1 MNFFPDQVF
10 VGLQEVPDE
19 ISLIIPLA
27 GCGHTCSGCHS
38 SEYQDPTAGKE
49 LTVSILEH
57 LLEDYRDKCSC
68 VCVFG
73 GEHGDYTLSLI
84 YELAHNLGY
93 KTALYSGYDKLW
105 DIPHEILMKLD
116 YLKLGEYVQEL
127 GGLAEKTTNQR
138 MYRID
143 EFGVPKDITKEFWR

>member
-1 MNFFPDQVF
+1 MKYFPEQVF

-27 GCGHTCSGCHS
+27 GCGHHCRGCHS
-38 SEYQDPTAGKE
+38 PEYQDETKGVD
-49 LTVSILEH
+49 LTVSVLEH

-68 VCVFG
+68 VCIFG
-73 GEHGDYTLSLI
+73 GEHGSNTLSLI
-84 YELAHNLGY
+84 CDLALSMGY
-93 KTALYSGYDKLW
+93 TTALYSGYNKLW
-105 DIPHEILMKLD
+105 DIPYTVLKKLD

-143 EFGVPKDITKEFWR
+143 EFGIPKDITKEFWK